1 MHPRVG
7 RTRDNTHG
15 RIRLVQRCVITLLLL
30 AGPDVNAH
38 GQTIDIPLRVH
49 LVAGHT
55 FSKQS
60 RALPLWLTERD
71 VREVVVPAVNR
82 IWAPAGI
89 RFVAQ
94 SVGPARL
101 RSPANTRELIAAIVA
116 SHRDHAGRS
125 DPDRIDK
132 LDALIDYSAAPRDG
146 IDAYIVPYLGEK
158 SQGRAIRKQRR
169 VFVTAW
175 TDKYAADGAPPVRF
189 RLTEPRPFRHGSL
202 ARTLA
207 HELGPVLRLR
217 HPDKT
222 KQKTFSRLMGA
233 RKPGYGLTDHEIARA
248 TTSARKLQTRALA
261 AGSRH

>member
-30 AGPDVNAH
+30 AGPDVNAN

-71 VREVVVPAVNR
+71 VRGVVIP
-82 IWAPAGI
+82 
-89 RFVAQ
+89 
-94 SVGPARL
+94 
-101 RSPANTRELIAAIVA
+101 
-116 SHRDHAGRS
+116 AGRS

-207 HELGPVLRLR
+207 HELGHVLRLR